1 MFGPVGTTP
10 YDLRFRLFGIP
21 VTVSPWFWLAGLI
34 TGWQPDIRKH
44 PDFLLIWIGC
54 FFVSILVH
62 EMGHALTALAFG
74 WPPEVYLYGFG
85 GLAVYRPTSGRT
97 TGRSILISFAGPAAG
112 FLLIGF
118 ILLLGMVLVASGWPQ
133 TLSPAVQ
140 DRLGE
145 FLWDMTWI
153 NVAWGLVN
161 LVPVL
166 PLDGGRIAEAL
177 FIRFRPWDGPR
188 LAVTLSVVVAVV
200 AAVAFYLNRDRFG
213 FGTYPAFFFGLLA
226 MMNIQSLQQP
236 RGPW

>member
-21 VTVSPWFWLAGLI
+21 VTIIPWFWLAALV
-34 TGWQPDIRKH
+34 TGWQPKSNEH

-74 WPPEVYLYGFG
+74 WPPEIYLYGFG
-85 GLAVYRPTSGRT
+85 GLAIYRPTSGRT
-97 TGRSILISFAGPAAG
+97 TGRSVLISFAGPAAG
-112 FLLIGF
+112 FLLFGLTLVLGIG
-118 ILLLGMVLVASGWPQ
+118 LVASGWAQGLPQ
-133 TLSPAVQ
+133 AWQ
-140 DRLGE
+140 ERLGE
-145 FLWDMTWI
+145 FIWDMTWI
-153 NVAWGLVN
+153 NLAWGLVN

-177 FIRFRPWDGPR
+177 LIRFRPWDGPR
-188 LAVTLSVVVAVV
+188 LAVTLSVVVAIV
-200 AAVAFYLNRDRFG
+200 AAVAFYLNREH
-213 FGTYPAFFFGLLA
+213 FGTYPAFFFGILA
-226 MMNIQSLQQP
+226 FSNFQSLQQP

>member
-21 VTVSPWFWLAGLI
+21 VTVIPWFWLVALV
-34 TGWQPDIRKH
+34 TGWQPDTREH
-44 PDFLLIWIGC
+44 LDLLLIWVVC
-54 FFVSILVH
+54 LFVSILVH

-85 GLAVYRPTSGRT
+85 GLAVYRPTSARS
-97 TGRSILISFAGPAAG
+97 TGRSVLISFAGPAAG
-112 FLLIGF
+112 FLLFGF
-118 ILLLGMVLVASGWPQ
+118 TLLLGFGLVASGWTQ
-133 TLSPAVQ
+133 
-140 DRLGE
+140 RLPLAWQSRFGD
-145 FLWDMTWI
+145 FMWDMTWI
-153 NVAWGLVN
+153 NLAWGLVN

-177 FIRFRPWDGPR
+177 LLRFRPWDGPR
-188 LAVTLSVVVAVV
+188 LAATLSVVVAGV
-200 AAVAFYLNRDRFG
+200 AAVAFYLNREH

-226 MMNIQSLQQP
+226 FMNIQSLQT

>member
-21 VTVSPWFWLAGLI
+21 VTVIPWFWVAALV
-34 TGWQPDIRKH
+34 TGWMPRTNEF
-44 PDFLLIWIGC
+44 PSLLAIWVGC
-54 FFVSILVH
+54 FFVSILIH

-97 TGRSILISFAGPAAG
+97 TGRSVLISFAGPAAG
-112 FLLIGF
+112 FVLYGLVVVAQQLIVRSAWFENLGDASQLRVAYF
-118 ILLLGMVLVASGWPQ
+118 IIQMK
-133 TLSPAVQ
+133 
-140 DRLGE
+140 
-145 FLWDMTWI
+145 WI
-153 NVAWGLVN
+153 NLVWGLVN

-177 FIRFRPWDGPR
+177 LIRFRPWDGPR
-188 LAVTLSVVVAVV
+188 LAAVV
-200 AAVAFYLNRDRFG
+200 SVLAAGVAAFYFVMHRERFG
-213 FGTYPAFFFGLLA
+213 MYPVFFFGILA
-226 MMNIQSLQQP
+226 FSNIQSMQQP

>member
-21 VTVSPWFWLAGLI
+21 VTVIPWFWLAALI
-34 TGWQPDIRKH
+34 TGWHSDSRDH
-44 PDFLLIWIGC
+44 LGLLAIWIGC

-74 WPPEVYLYGFG
+74 WPPEIYLYGFG

-97 TGRSILISFAGPAAG
+97 TGRSVLISFAGPAAG
-112 FLLIGF
+112 FVLYGLVWIADQLIVPSIWFENLQVPTQLG
-118 ILLLGMVLVASGWPQ
+118 ILNFLYWMERINLV
-133 TLSPAVQ
+133 
-140 DRLGE
+140 
-145 FLWDMTWI
+145 
-153 NVAWGLVN
+153 WGLVN
-161 LVPVL
+161 LIPVL

-177 FIRFRPWDGPR
+177 LIRFRPWDGPR
-188 LAVTLSVVVAVV
+188 LAVTLSVVVAIV
-200 AAVAFYLNRDRFG
+200 AAVGFYLNRERSG

-226 MMNIQSLQQP
+226 FMNIQSLQT